1 MNIPLGKW
9 SGSDSTDALHASIKE
24 FNAQSGRQT
33 EQMLRL
39 TWVMAVLTAVMLL
52 GLVVQIYLVFY
63 PPAASSPAPV
73 KAAPKM
79 ERVNPGPNSAIAGA
93 AASAASR

>member
-9 SGSDSTDALHASIKE
+9 SGSDATDALHASIKE

-33 EQMLRL
+33 KQMLRL

-52 GLVVQIYLVFY
+52 GLVIQIYLVFY
-63 PPAASSPAPV
+63 PPVLPINTTAQSLPAVDLEKRTGAASNA
-73 KAAPKM
+73 K
-79 ERVNPGPNSAIAGA
+79 
-93 AASAASR
+93 AASAAMR